1 MTKNDI
7 DYLGLI
13 FLSSEKGLDPVILL
27 PRCFSAETIW
37 ILNNLSIT
45 LKKKFSPSTGI
56 RFCDRN
62 AGNEM
67 HYKCS

>member
-27 PRCFSAETIW
+27 NRCFSAETIVDFKQPV
-37 ILNNLSIT
+37 NNA
-45 LKKKFSPSTGI
+45 KKKFSPSTGS